1 MVCCG
6 LAVALMFWVCVC
18 DFGVGAYGCAC
29 VRYIAVFC
37 FVDLCTVDSW
47 VCNLGFGGFV
57 FAILG

>member
-1 MVCCG
+1 MLWVGCCVDV
-6 LAVALMFWVCVC
+6 LVCVC

-57 FAILG
+57 LVAFWG